1 MGSNL
6 QLNNQIEDYIN
17 NHSLT
22 LHPVQNEIIK
32 YNENLGKIK
41 KMQISVS
48 QCHFLHLIVKILN
61 PKNILEIGTFTG
73 LSTLTMA
80 LAIKENSFITA
91 LDKNEET
98 SKIAKKFFY
107 KANVGDKIK
116 MLVNNANASLEEI
129 IESKKYFDLIF
140 IDADKENYINYFQK
154 SLSIINKSGVI
165 IIDNVLWY
173 GDVADSNKKDRLT
186 VKIREFNSFVK
197 NNKIVENLILP
208 IGDGLS
214 VCRTLCRQGDKTPI
228 LILTARHQVS
238 DRVSGLDAGAD
249 DYLAKPFAL
258 DELLARIRALLRRN
272 ASDTKSKSYVVSNL
286 VLNIETRQV
295 LREGRELDLTK
306 TEFDLLELLMRNE
319 NVVLTREM
327 IYDEIWGFDFETNSK
342 SLDVYV
348 GYLRR
353 KVDND
358 PSQKLIHTIRG
369 IGYCLR
375 K

>member
-17 NHSLT
+17 NHSLK

-32 YNENLGKIK
+32 YNEDLGEIK

-48 QCHFLHLIVKILN
+48 QCHFLHLIIKILN

-80 LAIKENSFITA
+80 LAIKEDSFITA

-98 SKIAKKFFY
+98 SKIAKNFFY

-116 MLVNNANASLEEI
+116 ILVNNANASLEQI
-129 IESKKYFDLIF
+129 IEAKKYFDLIF

-197 NNKIVENLILP
+197 KNKIVESLILP

-214 VCRTLCRQGDKTPI
+214 VCR
-228 LILTARHQVS
+228 
-238 DRVSGLDAGAD
+238 
-249 DYLAKPFAL
+249 
-258 DELLARIRALLRRN
+258 
-272 ASDTKSKSYVVSNL
+272 
-286 VLNIETRQV
+286 
-295 LREGRELDLTK
+295 
-306 TEFDLLELLMRNE
+306 
-319 NVVLTREM
+319 
-327 IYDEIWGFDFETNSK
+327 
-342 SLDVYV
+342 
-348 GYLRR
+348 
-353 KVDND
+353 
-358 PSQKLIHTIRG
+358 KL
-369 IGYCLR
+369 
-375 K
+375 

>member
-17 NHSLT
+17 NHSLK

-32 YNENLGKIK
+32 YNEDLGEIK

-80 LAIKENSFITA
+80 LAIKEDSFITA

-98 SKIAKKFFY
+98 SKIAKNFFY

-116 MLVNNANASLEEI
+116 ILVNNANSSLEQI

-186 VKIREFNSFVK
+186 EKIREFNSFVK
-197 NNKIVENLILP
+197 NNKIVESLILP

-214 VCRTLCRQGDKTPI
+214 VCR
-228 LILTARHQVS
+228 
-238 DRVSGLDAGAD
+238 
-249 DYLAKPFAL
+249 
-258 DELLARIRALLRRN
+258 
-272 ASDTKSKSYVVSNL
+272 
-286 VLNIETRQV
+286 
-295 LREGRELDLTK
+295 
-306 TEFDLLELLMRNE
+306 
-319 NVVLTREM
+319 
-327 IYDEIWGFDFETNSK
+327 
-342 SLDVYV
+342 
-348 GYLRR
+348 
-353 KVDND
+353 
-358 PSQKLIHTIRG
+358 KL
-369 IGYCLR
+369 
-375 K
+375 